1 MEYLH
6 GGDIYTYE
14 GVTDYS
20 VNLNPLGPSEQMLAA
35 LRESLT
41 HAGEY
46 PDSRCSALRRALAA
60 DLGIP
65 EDFLIFGNGAA
76 ELIFLAAWALKP
88 KKAVLTLPAFT
99 EYRRALVSAGCG
111 FITDD
116 RMREEN
122 HFRLEESYLELLTD
136 DVDMIILCSPDN
148 PSGGVIPKDLLVR
161 IVKKCSEHQIMMV
174 LDECFVEFL
183 DEPEKQTLLQE
194 CFGTGQLLILR
205 AFTKISAVPGVRI
218 GYAVTSNREL
228 LEKMEENRQPWSV
241 SCVAQAAGLAA
252 LGEKERWEET
262 RELIRKERAW
272 LEGQLTQIGAEW
284 FPSEVNYILLK
295 SPYPLFELLLEQ
307 KLLIRD
313 CSNYKGLTKGYYRI
327 AVRTRQDNEKLV
339 RALARI
345 YGSKEQCPCSGTE
358 E

>member
-20 VNLNPLGPSEQMLAA
+20 VNLNPFGPSERMLAA
-35 LRESLT
+35 MQESLA

-46 PDSRCSALRRALAA
+46 PDSRCSALRRALAV
-60 DLGIP
+60 DFGIP

-99 EYRRALVSAGCG
+99 EYRRALLSAGCRC
-111 FITDD
+111 IVDD
-116 RMREEN
+116 QLREEN
-122 HFRLEESYLELLTD
+122 NFRLEEGYLELLTD
-136 DVDMIILCSPDN
+136 EVDMIILCSPDN
-148 PSGGVIPKDLLVR
+148 PSGGVIPKELLRR

-194 CFGTGQLLILR
+194 CFETKQLLILR

-218 GYAVTSNREL
+218 GYAITSNREL

-252 LGEKERWEET
+252 IGEKDRWEET
-262 RELIRKERAW
+262 REFITKERGW
-272 LEGQLTQIGAEW
+272 LEKQLTQIGVQW
-284 FPSEVNYILLK
+284 FSSEVNYLLLK

-313 CSNYKGLTKGYYRI
+313 CANYKGLTKGYYRI
-327 AVRTRQDNEKLV
+327 AVRSRQDNERLIQ
-339 RALARI
+339 ALARI
-345 YGSKEQCPCSGTE
+345 YGKGE
-358 E
+358 